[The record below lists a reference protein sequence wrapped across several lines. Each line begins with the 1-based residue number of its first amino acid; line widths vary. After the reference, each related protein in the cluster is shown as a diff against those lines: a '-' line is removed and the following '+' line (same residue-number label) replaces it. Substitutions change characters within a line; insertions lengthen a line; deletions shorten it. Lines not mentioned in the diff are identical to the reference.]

1 MQMQFGVNMFINYI
15 DILITIFYCDLSQV
29 TPISEEFEPK
39 IERIFKNITSVS
51 LCLMLEQYME
61 IYKER
66 YDLRK

>member
-29 TPISEEFEPK
+29 TPISEEFESK